1 MISLVLIRYDYQE
14 FADGWAIGNCTVDL
28 TDKIKF
34 LREIAGMLEERYSAS
49 KLEWAGYAF
58 LIS

>member
-1 MISLVLIRYDYQE
+1 MITKSL
-14 FADGWAIGNCTVDL
+14 AMDGQLGIALL
-28 TDKIKF
+28 TDKIF

-49 KLEWAGYAF
+49 KLEWAGYTF